1 MRIENGFWTDLEQV
15 PQIGDA
21 GADLV
26 LVFGTREQLCTR
38 DLTARLQAQFP
49 QAVIVG
55 CSTAGQFIGPD
66 LTDDGLA
73 LTAVTFESSR
83 VEMTARRMASAQ
95 HSDEVGRKI
104 GASLRSPDLRA
115 VLILSDGTGCNG
127 SALVEGLREELPV
140 DVTIFG
146 GLAADG
152 ADFNETVVLSGGL
165 VGAGVVAAVGFYGD
179 ALQIRTGSEGGWEQF
194 GPERTITASEGAV
207 LHRLDDEPALDLYS
221 RYLGDRAG
229 ELPGSALLFPLAVRA
244 PGADPSLA
252 VVRTILGVDQDDS
265 SMTFAGNL
273 PIGWKAQLMR
283 ASFDA
288 LIDGAEDAG
297 LSLGASDTDE
307 TESPGLCIG
316 VSCVGRRLVLGQR
329 TDEELDAVIDALPA
343 DSVFTGFYSY
353 GELAIGLSGQCELHN
368 QTMTL
373 TLISER

>member
-1 MRIENGFWTDLEQV
+1 VGTVRIETGFWTDLEQDPEV
-15 PQIGDA
+15 GDA
-21 GADLV
+21 AADLV

-38 DLTARLQAQFP
+38 GLTDRLQAQHP
-49 QAVIVG
+49 QAAIAG

-66 LTDDGLA
+66 LTDDGVA
-73 LTAVTFESSR
+73 ITTVSFENSR
-83 VEMTARRMASAQ
+83 VEMTARRMASAH

-104 GASLRSPDLRA
+104 GASLSSPDLRA
-115 VLILSDGTGCNG
+115 VLVLSDGTGCNG
-127 SALVEGLREELPV
+127 SALVEGLREELPA

-165 VGAGVVAAVGFYGD
+165 VGAGVVAAVGFYGE

-221 RYLGDRAG
+221 RDHH
-229 ELPGSALLFPLAVRA
+229 
-244 PGADPSLA
+244 
-252 VVRTILGVDQDDS
+252 
-265 SMTFAGNL
+265 
-273 PIGWKAQLMR
+273 
-283 ASFDA
+283 
-288 LIDGAEDAG
+288 DGA
-297 LSLGASDTDE
+297 
-307 TESPGLCIG
+307 SPGLCIG

-373 TLISER
+373 TLISEQ